1 MEFCDSNLES
11 LKNKNRSLYHRIL
24 KAKELWEGEKQVY
37 KDTARNGESILGV
50 YRNGKKYALNS
61 QYNPTHE
68 AEMWTSGFFWNGYEN
83 IVILFGLGNG
93 CYVRT
98 LMQEVNVKKI
108 LVYEPCKEI
117 FCYALQHF
125 DMKDILE
132 SEKVLLCVEGLGEDV
147 FQHYLE
153 GTLTIQN
160 MRTVQRGILPYYQ
173 ELFLDGYKK
182 YLKII
187 AVADREMAVG
197 FNTVNH
203 FKNRWIENYCVN
215 LKFLEKGIT
224 FEEVVPVFEKN
235 KPVIIVSAGPSVQK
249 ELEGLKM
256 AKNHIPIIAVDR
268 IVDFLMDNG
277 VEPDAIF
284 TIDAMYRKSL
294 MDVER
299 VAHIPLVIGAT
310 SNCEITTIHKGRKI
324 WFTDSEFLNSIY
336 EKMGKEVRRYEV
348 GTTVSS
354 MAFAAFLGEGYKEI
368 VLVGQDLSFDGEFSH
383 AGGVKEELSYMK
395 KEYDIEG
402 IHGTIVRT
410 RDDWYTMLRWY
421 NGILE
426 RHQDIKVYDAK
437 SHGAKIQHTTNIRLK
452 EFVEQRQWE
461 QRDYRKEIVEM
472 PPTFNGEEWKQVLKE
487 LYCGLEE
494 LKIGKE
500 KATNAIACCERLLE
514 GVEEHLGLTP
524 EDEADLKELQE
535 TNVFLEKHIVFALLR
550 YYIENYVREVM
561 YALNE
566 KEGDILV
573 DAKKAYMAA
582 IIQMQ
587 AVQYGVDY
595 LYPKL
600 EQAIKEIE
608 EESK

>member
-1 MEFCDSNLES
+1 M
-11 LKNKNRSLYHRIL
+11 
-24 KAKELWEGEKQVY
+24 
-37 KDTARNGESILGV
+37 
-50 YRNGKKYALNS
+50 
-61 QYNPTHE
+61 
-68 AEMWTSGFFWNGYEN
+68 
-83 IVILFGLGNG
+83 
-93 CYVRT
+93 
-98 LMQEVNVKKI
+98 
-108 LVYEPCKEI
+108 
-117 FCYALQHF
+117 
-125 DMKDILE
+125 
-132 SEKVLLCVEGLGEDV
+132 
-147 FQHYLE
+147 
-153 GTLTIQN
+153 
-160 MRTVQRGILPYYQ
+160 
-173 ELFLDGYKK
+173 
-182 YLKII
+182 
-187 AVADREMAVG
+187 
-197 FNTVNH
+197 
-203 FKNRWIENYCVN
+203 
-215 LKFLEKGIT
+215 
-224 FEEVVPVFEKN
+224 
-235 KPVIIVSAGPSVQK
+235 
-249 ELEGLKM
+249 
-256 AKNHIPIIAVDR
+256 
-268 IVDFLMDNG
+268 
-277 VEPDAIF
+277 EPDAIF

-299 VAHIPLVIGAT
+299 VAHIPMVLGAT
-310 SNCEITTIHKGRKI
+310 ASCEITENHNGKKV
-324 WFTDSEFLNSIY
+324 WFADCDFFYSIY
-336 EKMGKEVRRYEV
+336 KKMEKEVKRYEI

-354 MAFAAFLGEGYKEI
+354 MAFAAFLGQKYKEI
-368 VLVGQDLSFDGEFSH
+368 ILVGQDLSFDGEFSH

-402 IHGTIVRT
+402 IHGTTVRT

-421 NGILE
+421 NAILE
-426 RHQDIKVYDAK
+426 RHPDIKVYDAK

-472 PPTFNGEEWKQVLKE
+472 PPTFNAEEWQQVLKE

-500 KATNAIACCERLLE
+500 KATKAIACCGRLIQ

-524 EDEADLKELQE
+524 EDELDLKELQE
-535 TNVFLEKHIVFALLR
+535 TNHFLENKIVFSLLR
-550 YYIENYVREVM
+550 YYIENYVREAM

-608 EESK
+608 EES

>member
-1 MEFCDSNLES
+1 MEFYNSNLER
-11 LKNKNRSLYHRIL
+11 LKNKNRSLYYRIL
-24 KAKELWEGEKQVY
+24 KAEEQWEGEKQVD
-37 KDTARNGESILGV
+37 KDTAQNGESILSI
-50 YRNGKKYALNS
+50 YANGRKYALNS

-68 AEMWTSGFFWNGYEN
+68 AKMWESGFFWNGYEN

-108 LVYEPCKEI
+108 LVYEPSKEI
-117 FCYALQHF
+117 FHYVLKHF
-125 DMKDILE
+125 DMKDVLE
-132 SEKVLLCVEGLGEDV
+132 SEKVLLCVEGLGEEV
-147 FQHYLE
+147 FQQYLE

-160 MRTVQRGILPYYQ
+160 MRTTQRGILPYYQ
-173 ELFLDGYKK
+173 ELFLESYKK

-187 AVADREMAVG
+187 AVADREIAVR
-197 FNTVNH
+197 FNTMNY
-203 FKNRWIENYCVN
+203 FKNRWIDNYCVN
-215 LKFLEKGIT
+215 LKFWRKSIT
-224 FEEVVPVFEKN
+224 FEEIVTVFDKN

-284 TIDAMYRKSL
+284 TIDAMYRHSL
-294 MDVER
+294 MNVER
-299 VAHIPLVIGAT
+299 IAHIPIVMGVI
-310 SNCEITTIHKGRKI
+310 SSCEITDSHAGKKV
-324 WFTDSEFLNSIY
+324 WFTDCDFLSGIY
-336 EKMGKEVRRYEV
+336 RKLGKEVRRYET

-354 MAFAAFLGEGYKEI
+354 MAFAAFLGQNYKEI
-368 VLVGQDLSFDGEFSH
+368 ILVGQDLAFDGEFSH

-402 IHGTIVRT
+402 IRGTTVRT

-426 RHQDIKVYDAK
+426 RHPDIKVYDAK

-452 EFVEQRQWE
+452 EYVEQGQWE

-472 PPTFNGEEWKQVLKE
+472 PPTFNCEEWQQVLKE
-487 LYCGLEE
+487 LYQGLED

-500 KATNAIACCERLLE
+500 KATNAIACCERLLQ

-550 YYIENYVREVM
+550 YYIESYVREAM

-600 EQAIKEIE
+600 EEAMKQMQ
-608 EESK
+608 EES